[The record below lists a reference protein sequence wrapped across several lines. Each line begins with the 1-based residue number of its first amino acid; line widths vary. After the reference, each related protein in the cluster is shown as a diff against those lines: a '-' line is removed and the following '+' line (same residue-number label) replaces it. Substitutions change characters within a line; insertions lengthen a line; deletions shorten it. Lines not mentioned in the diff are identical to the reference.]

1 MDDLKRLSKMHL
13 IHLEQLS
20 KMHLIQEPDD
30 VAGIEAEARDSIGC
44 LG

>member
-1 MDDLKRLSKMHL
+1 
-13 IHLEQLS
+13 
-20 KMHLIQEPDD
+20 MHLIQEPDG